1 MEKILDIVGFFG
13 PLINFCISFVCLWNQ
28 KIYLWFYLVFYLM
41 NSFINKLFK
50 TIIREPRPTGGKSL
64 ISIEKYDGIEEYGM
78 PSGHA
83 QSSMFSLTYLYLVKQ
98 SPSWLLIELFIAI
111 LTLYQRWN
119 YRRHT
124 IQQLFVGSVVGIV
137 FAYISFV
144 ISKRYLRTL

>member
-1 MEKILDIVGFFG
+1 
-13 PLINFCISFVCLWNQ
+13 
-28 KIYLWFYLVFYLM
+28 
-41 NSFINKLFK
+41 
-50 TIIREPRPTGGKSL
+50 
-64 ISIEKYDGIEEYGM
+64 M

>member
-1 MEKILDIVGFFG
+1 MDKILDTVGFFG
-13 PLINFCISFVCLWNQ
+13 PLINFCISFVCLWD
-28 KIYLWFYLVFYLM
+28 KKKYFWFYLVFYFI
-41 NSFINKLFK
+41 NSFINRLFK
-50 TIIREPRPTGGKSL
+50 IIIREPRPIGGKSL
-64 ISIEKYDGIEEYGM
+64 ISIEKYDGIEKYGM

-98 SPSWLLIELFIAI
+98 SPIWLLIELFIAM

-124 IQQLFVGSVVGIV
+124 IQQLFVGSIVGIV

-144 ISKRYLRTL
+144 VSKRYLRTL